1 VPYRRGTTERDV
13 VALGT
18 HAVAVSPPEL
28 VEAVR
33 SALLAVVRAHA
44 EGAQPGATTTQ
55 RSEAPA

>member
-1 VPYRRGTTERDV
+1 
-13 VALGT
+13 
-18 HAVAVSPPEL
+18 VSPPEL

-44 EGAQPGATTTQ
+44 EGAPGATTTQ